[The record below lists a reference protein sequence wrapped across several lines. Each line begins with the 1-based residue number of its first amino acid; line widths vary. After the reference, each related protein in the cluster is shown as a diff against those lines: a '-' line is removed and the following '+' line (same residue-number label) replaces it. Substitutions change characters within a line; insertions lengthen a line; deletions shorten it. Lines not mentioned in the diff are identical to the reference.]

1 MRRFRG
7 RRKINEGSEILL
19 HCLESQMVFGLP
31 SGQMILKIGDWVHL
45 DREVLHTLKGIVDSS
60 LLLTILY

>member
-1 MRRFRG
+1 
-7 RRKINEGSEILL
+7 
-19 HCLESQMVFGLP
+19 MVFGLP